1 MIEQKD
7 NRYKKMFDKIVLS
20 EEEKERAKRLYL
32 QGKGEQR
39 ENSPVEERKGSQ
51 IPNIKLRG
59 AGSHRRVGYLLRP
72 IAAAL
77 VCLAVTFAAVLLP
90 PVAEENQEKNT
101 NSKTSPVS
109 EHHFIVTAY
118 AKELTKG
125 GKVFANQYT
134 SYNASL
140 GGNKGDYYYSFEFP
154 LACKG
159 EQIDTITYRLE
170 EGSFVIQGIPDT
182 GGIIVDSE
190 RLHGDNYRS
199 FTVKYDKQTDG
210 KTRIMLFGETKEWS
224 RKKKKEFE
232 ALGYD
237 ILKSSLKKDKEAWDL
252 MLRDIGLT
260 CTVTYQDGST
270 ETKHIV
276 VSNEILKCPE
286 DEKQKDLFRCYSLG

>member
-20 EEEKERAKRLYL
+20 EEEKERAKRLFL
-32 QGKGEQR
+32 QEKGEQR
-39 ENSPVEERKGSQ
+39 EYS
-51 IPNIKLRG
+51 
-59 AGSHRRVGYLLRP
+59 RRRAGYLLRP
-72 IAAAL
+72 IAAAF
-77 VCLAVTFAAVLLP
+77 VCLAVILAAVLFP
-90 PVAEENQEKNT
+90 PVPEENQEKST
-101 NSKTSPVS
+101 NNKTSPVP

-125 GKVFANQYT
+125 GKVFANHYT
-134 SYNASL
+134 SYDASL
-140 GGNKGDYYYSFEFP
+140 GGNKGDYYYAFEFP

-170 EGSFVIQGIPDT
+170 EGSFVIQGMPDT
-182 GGIIVDSE
+182 GGIIVDGE

-210 KTRIMLFGETKEWS
+210 KTRIMLFGETKNWS
-224 RKKKKEFE
+224 KKKKKEFE

-237 ILKSSLKKDKEAWDL
+237 MLKSSLKEDKEAWNL

-270 ETKHIV
+270 ETKHII
-276 VSNEILKCPE
+276 VSNEILECPEDENGTENKNRPE